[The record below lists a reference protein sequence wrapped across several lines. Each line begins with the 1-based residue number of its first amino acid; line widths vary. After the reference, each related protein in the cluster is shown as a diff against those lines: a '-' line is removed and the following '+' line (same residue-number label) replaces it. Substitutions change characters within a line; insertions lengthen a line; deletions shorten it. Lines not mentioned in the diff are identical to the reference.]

1 MRNRLSTALL
11 ATLFFSFVYVAYDSG
26 VTKQKLKNLN
36 KIVDSQNKLIGD
48 VVQSV
53 VYIKGLQDN
62 VIKNQKAIVK
72 ELNNNRQNKFL

>member
-11 ATLFFSFVYVAYDSG
+11 ATFFFSFVYVAYDSG

-62 VIKNQKAIVK
+62 VIKNQKAIVT